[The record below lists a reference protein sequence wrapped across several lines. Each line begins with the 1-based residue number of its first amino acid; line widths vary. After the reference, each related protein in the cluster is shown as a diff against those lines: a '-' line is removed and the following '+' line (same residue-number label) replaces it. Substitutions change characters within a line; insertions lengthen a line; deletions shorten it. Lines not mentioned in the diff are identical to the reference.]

1 MSLLF
6 LRIHLQWVNVLSLF
20 VLSLFVPYLF
30 APYLF
35 VPYLFVP
42 FLKMIKIIALI
53 PISMG

>member
-20 VLSLFVPYLF
+20 VPYLF
-30 APYLF
+30 A
-35 VPYLFVP
+35 PYLFVP

>member
-35 VPYLFVP
+35 VP

>member
-30 APYLF
+30 
-35 VPYLFVP
+35 VP